1 MMEFL
6 TCRKIGFMFG
16 CFGLILAHLGRFW
29 AGIAECGDHVGLWLS
44 SWCFDGVS
52 VMSIA
57 LVVCVRFHGIVG
69 CGCVVWLG
77 SLGCIGGMS
86 LLIWWCL
93 GGVLLMSW
101 GNSYG
106 VYCAGAMC
114 PNSFCV
120 TGAILWHRFR
130 KMSCA
135 KQTGVSKPTPDA
147 TLKAP
152 EVLQVKKVQRA
163 LFTSATPRR
172 YWRKVPPLIPML
184 WGKVAAETSGTLK

>member
-69 CGCVVWLG
+69 CGCVVSWFVGLYWWYVTVDLVVSWWSVVDVLG
-77 SLGCIGGMS
+77 QFL
-86 LLIWWCL
+86 WCL
-93 GGVLLMSW
+93 LRRC
-101 GNSYG
+101 N
-106 VYCAGAMC
+106 
-114 PNSFCV
+114 
-120 TGAILWHRFR
+120 
-130 KMSCA
+130 
-135 KQTGVSKPTPDA
+135 VSKLLLCDRCNTLASFSEDELCEANRGFQTHPDA